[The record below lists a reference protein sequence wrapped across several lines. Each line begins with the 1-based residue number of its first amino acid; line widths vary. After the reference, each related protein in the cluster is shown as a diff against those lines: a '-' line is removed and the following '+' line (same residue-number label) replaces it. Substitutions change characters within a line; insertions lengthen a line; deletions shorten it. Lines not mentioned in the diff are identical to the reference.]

1 MDRAPAVGMK
11 GFTNPGSKGSV
22 PTSLVCDVPR
32 GVWLLE
38 KSCRLH
44 HGTEVFGQALEVQH
58 PPDQI
63 TLLSHPHEPSPAKA
77 PQPMP
82 ILALP
87 EQLFDELATALGQAI
102 RQPVLSHADPRMS
115 SAAAATLGGD
125 VRHDV
130 ARQQRLEEGLMEEA
144 LVLRSLVM
152 PSR

>member
-82 ILALP
+82 ILASPNSSSMSL
-87 EQLFDELATALGQAI
+87 
-102 RQPVLSHADPRMS
+102 RQRWDRRSASLCCRMRTHA
-115 SAAAATLGGD
+115 
-125 VRHDV
+125 
-130 ARQQRLEEGLMEEA
+130 
-144 LVLRSLVM
+144 
-152 PSR
+152 